1 MTVDA
6 ALVEQIQAAQNEL
19 DPRFS
24 ALRKATGALNQAAK
38 LAAESDAR
46 ARLSEAEERDLLL
59 DAARRQL
66 AETES
71 AQEAAE

>member
-24 ALRKATGALNQAAK
+24 ALRKATGALKQAAREA
-38 LAAESDAR
+38 LE
-46 ARLSEAEERDLLL
+46 RLKE
-59 DAARRQL
+59 
-66 AETES
+66 
-71 AQEAAE
+71 